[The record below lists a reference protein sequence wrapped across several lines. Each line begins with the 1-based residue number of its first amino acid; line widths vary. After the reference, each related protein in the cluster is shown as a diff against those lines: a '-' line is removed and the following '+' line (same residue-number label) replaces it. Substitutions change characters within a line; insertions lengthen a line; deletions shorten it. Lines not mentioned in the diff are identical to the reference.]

1 MFWLVDVSGTLFTVV
16 AGFWFSFV
24 VCYVVAGFWWLVV
37 FGGCLWVW
45 CCFGALFAYGVVLP
59 G

>member
-1 MFWLVDVSGTLFTVV
+1 MFWLVDVPGTLFTVV

-37 FGGCLWVW
+37 FGVVCGW
-45 CCFGALFAYGVVLP
+45 GVVLVLCLP
-59 G
+59 MV